1 MQKLQIC
8 QTDSSPQENEH
19 TVKKK
24 TFGPFVHFFL
34 LRAICSIKP
43 DRSPRTCGLNLTRRG
58 AETLAQLGL
67 IETAPS
73 DSSPGLVIF
82 AAWFVCVSARGQ
94 AVRERARRLAQAGWL
109 VRLVGDRRP
118 FRAMSAHMN
127 LRVSCQFQRLQPA
140 RGTRE
145 GEVVASQPHDAGPD
159 SDSGRFFFIR
169 SPGSGNHRFPGVLAC
184 TWTSRVK

>member
-1 MQKLQIC
+1 M
-8 QTDSSPQENEH
+8 
-19 TVKKK
+19 
-24 TFGPFVHFFL
+24 HFFL

-118 FRAMSAHMN
+118 FRAMSAHMD

-145 GEVVASQPHDAGPD
+145 GEVVASQPHDAGSD
-159 SDSGRFFFIR
+159 SDSGRFFLSDLQVVEITGFLAYLLA
-169 SPGSGNHRFPGVLAC
+169 PGPLELSKLQD
-184 TWTSRVK
+184 SRDSFVREV